1 MTYQKT
7 LVSLVAIFALAI
19 SLIASVSASGS
30 ISSVEVSGVDA
41 LTSTNDIA
49 VFAGQTLPVRI
60 LFSSD
65 TNASDVRVKAWIS
78 GEQEYAV
85 STEKFDMV
93 AGKAYSRLVSVQ
105 VPSNVDPSEDLE
117 LKVLVE
123 SRSSGEIAERTINLS
138 AQRESYEVELLDVDM
153 ASEVKTGT
161 SLPIDIVLK
170 NRGYHFAEDTF
181 VKVRIPALG
190 IEKKAY
196 FGDLSPVDQIN
207 PDKEDTAEKRIVL
220 SIPSNA
226 PTGLYLVELTVYNA
240 DSSSVMT
247 KKVSIV
253 GGANENSIFVTSA
266 NSKTFAVGTKAGY
279 SMTLVNS
286 GDKIRVYEL
295 VAEAPNALTVSL
307 DESTVIVPAG
317 TSKTVNFGVVASKEG
332 EYNFAINAY
341 SDNELTK
348 SNSFLA
354 NVDNKSAKA
363 GSAGNATLVLTIVL
377 AIIFIVLLVVLIVL
391 LTRKPENK
399 VEEFGESYY

>member
-19 SLIASVSASGS
+19 SLIAGVSASS
-30 ISSVEVSGVDA
+30 ISVEVSGVQ
-41 LTSTNDIA
+41 TNDIA
-49 VFAGQTLPVRI
+49 VFAGQTLPVRVV
-60 LFSSD
+60 FMSD

-85 STEKFDMV
+85 STDRFDMIG
-93 AGKAYSRLVSVQ
+93 GKVYSKLVSVQ
-105 VPSNVDPSEDLE
+105 VPSNVDPSEDLKLE
-117 LKVLVE
+117 VLVE
-123 SRSSGEIAERTINLS
+123 SRNSGTIVEQTISLS

-153 ASEVKTGT
+153 PAEVKTGT
-161 SLPIDIVLK
+161 SLPIDLVLK

-181 VKVRIPALG
+181 VKVKIPALG

-196 FGDLSPVDQIN
+196 FGDLSPVDQSN
-207 PDKEDTAEKRIVL
+207 PDKEDAAEKRIVL

-253 GGANENSIFVTSA
+253 GGSSENSIFITSA
-266 NSKTFAVGTKAGY
+266 NSKTFAVGSKTGY
-279 SMTLVNS
+279 SMTLINS

-307 DESTVIVPAG
+307 DESAVIVPAG
-317 TSKTVNFGVVASKEG
+317 TSKTVNFGVVASREG
-332 EYNFAINAY
+332 EYNFAINVY

-354 NVDNKSAKA
+354 NVDNKNAKA
-363 GSAGNATLVLTIVL
+363 GSAGSATLVLTIVL

>member
-1 MTYQKT
+1 MKYQKI

-19 SLIASVSASGS
+19 SLIASVSASGWVN
-30 ISSVEVSGVDA
+30 VEVSGTDYSD
-41 LTSTNDIA
+41 LA
-49 VFAGQTLPVRI
+49 VFAGQTLPVRVI
-60 LFSSD
+60 FSSYID
-65 TNASDVRVKAWIS
+65 ESDVRVKAWIS

-85 STEKFDMV
+85 STERFDMV
-93 AGKAYSRLVSVQ
+93 EGKVYSKLVSVQ
-105 VPSNVDPSEDLE
+105 VPSNIDPSEDLKLE
-117 LKVLVE
+117 VLVE
-123 SRSSGEIAERTINLS
+123 SRNNGEIAREAISLS
-138 AQRESYEVELLDVDM
+138 AQRGSYEVELLDVDM
-153 ASEVKTGT
+153 ASEVRTGT

-181 VKVRIPALG
+181 VKVKIPALG
-190 IEKKAY
+190 IEQKAY
-196 FGDLSPVDQIN
+196 FGDLSPVDQSN
-207 PDKEDTAEKRIVL
+207 PDKEDAAEKRIVL

-253 GGANENSIFVTSA
+253 GGSSENSIFVTSA
-266 NSKTFAVGTKAGY
+266 NSKTFAVGSKAGY

-317 TSKTVNFGVVASKEG
+317 ASKTVNFGVVASREG
-332 EYNFAINAY
+332 EYNFAINVY

-354 NVDNKSAKA
+354 NVDNKGAK
-363 GSAGNATLVLTIVL
+363 GSSGNATLVLTIVL

>member
-1 MTYQKT
+1 MKYQKT

-19 SLIASVSASGS
+19 SLIASVSASGWVN
-30 ISSVEVSGVDA
+30 VEVSGTDYSD
-41 LTSTNDIA
+41 LA
-49 VFAGQTLPVRI
+49 VFAGQTLPVRVI
-60 LFSSD
+60 FLSYI
-65 TNASDVRVKAWIS
+65 NESDVRVKAWVS

-85 STEKFDMV
+85 STERFDMIADKV
-93 AGKAYSRLVSVQ
+93 YSKLVSVQ
-105 VPSNVDPSEDLE
+105 VPSNVDPSEDLKLE
-117 LKVLVE
+117 VLVE
-123 SRSSGEIAERTINLS
+123 SRNGGEIAKGTISLS
-138 AQRESYEVELLDVDM
+138 VQRESYEVEILDVNM

-161 SLPIDIVLK
+161 SLPIDLVLK

-181 VKVRIPALG
+181 VKVKIPALG
-190 IEKKAY
+190 IEQKAY
-196 FGDLSPVDQIN
+196 FGDLSPVDQSN
-207 PDKEDTAEKRIVL
+207 PDKEDAAEKRIVL

-253 GGANENSIFVTSA
+253 GGSSENSIFVTSA
-266 NSKTFAVGTKAGY
+266 NSKTFAVGSKAGY

-317 TSKTVNFGVVASKEG
+317 ASKTVNFGVVASREG
-332 EYNFAINAY
+332 EYNFAINVY

-354 NVDNKSAKA
+354 NVDNKNAKV
-363 GSAGNATLVLTIVL
+363 SSGNATLVLTIVL